1 MKITKNIRLL
11 SLALS
16 LVLVAAT
23 VLSFTA
29 CKDNKIPAP
38 NPDSAITAV
47 GEGDTTFT
55 FTVTDIDGNTESFEV
70 STNAETVGEALIEN
84 GLVTGEDG
92 PYGLYVKVVNG
103 ITADY
108 DKDGTYWAFYI
119 DGEYAMTGVDKTPV
133 EDGKVYSFK
142 VEK

>member
-29 CKDNKIPAP
+29 CKDNKILIPT
-38 NPDSAITAV
+38 PDTEITSV
-47 GEGDTTFT
+47 GEGDTKFA

-70 STNAETVGEALIEN
+70 NTNAEIVGTALIEN
-84 GLVTGEDG
+84 RLISGEDG
-92 PYGLYVKVVNG
+92 AYGLYVKVVNG

-119 DGEYAMTGVDKTPV
+119 DGEYAMTGVDTTPI
-133 EDGKVYSFK
+133 EDGKIYSFK

>member
-1 MKITKNIRLL
+1 MKITKKTRLL

-16 LVLVAAT
+16 LVLVAAI

-29 CKDNKIPAP
+29 CKDNKIPVP
-38 NPDSAITAV
+38 VPDTEITSV

-55 FTVTDIDGNTESFEV
+55 FTVTDIGGNTESFEV

-84 GLVTGEDG
+84 RLITGEDG
-92 PYGLYVKVVNG
+92 AYGLYVKVVNG

-119 DGEYAMTGVDKTPV
+119 DGEYAMTGVDKTPI
-133 EDGKVYSFK
+133 EDGKIYSFK